1 MGRRPETLA
10 GGRFVQVYTPLTERF
25 CRAAES
31 RYTGTMQWLWT
42 APAENERGPRYMEKA
57 LAAIH
62 QALEPGQT
70 VTLTYGPH
78 DGRVGLLIEC
88 VEEVA
93 ARVTGPLIAN
103 YPQCSL
109 TIVTHTDQTVATG
122 ETWTM
127 VAELVPELF
136 PLLRHPQFEDQ
147 LNRNFAD
154 PIDSVLR
161 AVRPGDGLIA
171 QMTLV
176 VTRASDHRVE
186 HARRG
191 VRLLDREFF
200 RRHPRLADLYARSV
214 SRPGRRWR
222 STWLGWRASHSPLP
236 DHSQLETSTSRL
248 HEREENLQAAGAKVG
263 GHLFDVQ
270 LTLSVTVANGHPDQA
285 HSRLRQLAGAL
296 GVFSSHRLAMLHW
309 QPIRRGSTNL
319 RRVPQFLLAHDEL
332 ATLFHPPTASV
343 VAEGLQISEFTEL
356 EPPPVMPG
364 GESGGVAV
372 LGRVRFRDDH
382 RAVAMSRDARRR
394 HAYVVGSTGTGKSTL
409 LLNLMAQAM
418 VAGEGLTMVD
428 VHGDLADSL
437 LQLVPFQRTND
448 VVVVDPAGDGVVPF
462 NPLACA
468 DEDQADQV
476 ASGVVSAFEKLYD
489 SWGPRLENLLRFA
502 VFAVIEQQGT
512 LLDVLQLLTDTQVRE
527 RVVPRIKDDVV
538 RSFWQH
544 EFKAWNTQYRTEAVS
559 SVTNKI
565 LPFLTNRRLREVV
578 AAQRPGLDL
587 RQVMDQGQIL
597 VINLSRGK
605 LGQDNATLLG
615 SLLLTAIEQAAL
627 SRADLS
633 HDQRRD
639 HSLYLDEFQTLVT
652 PSTAIML
659 SESRKY
665 GLNLVLSHQLTR
677 QLDEAT
683 RQAVLGN
690 CGTFVAFRVGA
701 EDAELL
707 APAFSKFPG
716 QLTPASLM
724 GLPNHTCYVR
734 MLVDGGLPSA
744 PFSLQTLPPPEVVQD
759 RSGIVRRVSQR
770 RFGTANGGQSAVAP
784 APVDVN

>member
-1 MGRRPETLA
+1 M
-10 GGRFVQVYTPLTERF
+10 
-25 CRAAES
+25 
-31 RYTGTMQWLWT
+31 RYLWT
-42 APAENERGPRYMEKA
+42 APADNERGPRYMEKA

-70 VTLTYGPH
+70 VTLTYGTH
-78 DGRVGLLIEC
+78 ENRVGLLIEC
-88 VEEVA
+88 ANDIA
-93 ARVTGPLIAN
+93 ARVAGPLIAN
-103 YPQCSL
+103 YPYCPL
-109 TIVTHTDQTVATG
+109 TIVRNTDQTLPTDAM
-122 ETWTM
+122 WTM
-127 VAELVPELF
+127 AGEVTPELF

-154 PIDSVLR
+154 PIDSLLR
-161 AVRPGDGLIA
+161 AVRPDQGLRA

-176 VTRASDHRVE
+176 VTRASEHRVDQ
-186 HARRG
+186 ARRA
-191 VRLLDREFF
+191 VHLLDREFF
-200 RRHPRLADLYARSV
+200 RRHPRLADYFARTV
-214 SRPGRRWR
+214 SRRGGVWR
-222 STWLGWRASHSPLP
+222 SGWLGWWAYHSPIRDHSPL
-236 DHSQLETSTSRL
+236 ETSASRL
-248 HEREENLQAAGAKVG
+248 HEREEYLQAAGAKVG

-270 LTLSVTVANGHPDQA
+270 LTLTVTIANGGHDHA
-285 HSRLRQLAGAL
+285 HERLRQLAGAL
-296 GVFSSHRLAMLHW
+296 GVFSSQRLAVLQW
-309 QPIRRGSTNL
+309 QPPRKGMVNPY
-319 RRVPQFLLAHDEL
+319 RVPKFLLAHDEL

-343 VAEGLQISEFTEL
+343 AAEGLQTSDFTEL
-356 EPPPVMPG
+356 EPPTVLPDGV
-364 GESGGVAV
+364 SGGVAV
-372 LGRVRFRDDH
+372 LGRVRFRNDQ
-382 RAVAMSRDARRR
+382 RLVAMTRDTRRR
-394 HAYVVGSTGTGKSTL
+394 HVYIVGATGTGKSTL
-409 LLNLMAQAM
+409 LLNLMAQTM
-418 VAGEGLTMVD
+418 VTGEGLTMVD

-437 LQLVPFQRTND
+437 LQLVPSQRTND
-448 VVVVDPAGDGVVPF
+448 VIVFDPAGDCAVPF
-462 NPLACA
+462 NPLACP
-468 DEDQADQV
+468 DPGRMDQV
-476 ASGVVSAFEKLYD
+476 ASGVVSAFRKLYD

-512 LLDVLQLLTDTQVRE
+512 LLDVQQLLADAQVRD
-527 RVVPRIKDDVV
+527 RIVPRIKDDVV

-544 EFKAWNTQYRTEAVS
+544 EFKAWNAQYRTEAVS
-559 SVTNKI
+559 SVTNKV
-565 LPFLTNRRLREVV
+565 LPFLTNRRLREIVTV
-578 AAQRPGLDL
+578 RRSGLDL
-587 RQVMDQGQIL
+587 RQVMDRGQIL

-677 QLDEAT
+677 QLDEGT

-701 EDAELL
+701 EDADLL

-724 GLPNHTCYVR
+724 GLPNYTCYVR
-734 MLVDGGLPSA
+734 MLLGGGLPSA
-744 PFSLQTLPPPEVVQD
+744 PFSLQTLPPPEATAD
-759 RSGIVRRVSQR
+759 RSAIVRRASQR
-770 RFGTANGGQSAVAP
+770 RFGMPNRGSSKNTVEFNIRAAAEDGNQEGRSP
-784 APVDVN
+784 